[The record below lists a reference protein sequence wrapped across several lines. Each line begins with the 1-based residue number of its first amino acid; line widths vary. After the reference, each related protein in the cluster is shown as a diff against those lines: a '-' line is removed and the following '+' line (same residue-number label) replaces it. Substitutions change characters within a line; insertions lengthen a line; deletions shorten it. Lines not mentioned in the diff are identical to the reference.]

1 MKLAFVISCPAF
13 LAMDSYTYPCPKTNF
28 AFIMFIFSYFSL
40 LFGGG
45 GGRGGGCT
53 QEVY

>member
-1 MKLAFVISCPAF
+1 MSCFSRYGLVYLPRV
-13 LAMDSYTYPCPKTNF
+13 LKQICSLSPQ
-28 AFIMFIFSYFSL
+28 FIMFIFSYFSL